1 MTADTSETSV
11 PRLRALVVD
20 DEPLARQRLCTLL
33 GDCREPAVDVVAQA
47 GSATEAMALLQTQRV
62 DVVLADIHMPGASGL
77 ALAKA
82 LKERERSPAVVF
94 VTAHTE
100 HALEAFDIDAVD
112 YLSKP
117 VRLERLVAALQKAQR
132 WKLQLDAP
140 IDADEGAVLVVQER
154 TRTHRIPVRDI
165 VYFKAEL
172 KYVTV
177 RTPSR
182 SYIWDGSLSDV
193 EDRFAHGFMR
203 VHRNAIVAINAVT
216 ALEKH
221 HDTEAD
227 AEGWQLRLR
236 GVDDTVAVSRRQLQ
250 AVKELLSR

>member
-1 MTADTSETSV
+1 MTQEVIASRDV
-11 PRLRALVVD
+11 MRVLVVD
-20 DEPLARQRLCTLL
+20 DEALARNRLCTLL
-33 GDCREPAVDVVAQA
+33 GDCSDPSAIVVAQA
-47 GSATEAMALLQTQRV
+47 DSATHAMDLLQHQRV

-82 LKERERSPAVVF
+82 LSARERSPAVIF

-100 HALEAFDIDAVD
+100 HAVEAFELDAVD

-117 VRLERLVAALQKAQR
+117 VRLERLRAALQKVQR
-132 WKLQLDAP
+132 RKLLQSPQADA
-140 IDADEGAVLVVQER
+140 EGDAVLVVQER
-154 TRTHRIPVRDI
+154 TRTHRIPLRDI

-177 RTPSR
+177 RTPVR
-182 SYIWDGSLSDV
+182 AYIWDGALSEV
-193 EDRFAHGFMR
+193 EERFGQGFMR

-221 HDTEAD
+221 HGPD
-227 AEGWQLRLR
+227 AEGDGWQLRLR
-236 GVDDTVAVSRRQLQ
+236 GINEPVAVSRRQLQ